1 MVFEE
6 EEEKYRLEYIK
17 HFIYNY
23 VIMGREKKLSN
34 EQNKDFEVAKRKYKN
49 VIDIISY
56 DDLLNILRFTIEQ
69 IKKS

>member
-1 MVFEE
+1 
-6 EEEKYRLEYIK
+6 
-17 HFIYNY
+17 
-23 VIMGREKKLSN
+23 MGREKKLSN

-56 DDLLNILRFTIEQ
+56 DDLLNILRFTIEK